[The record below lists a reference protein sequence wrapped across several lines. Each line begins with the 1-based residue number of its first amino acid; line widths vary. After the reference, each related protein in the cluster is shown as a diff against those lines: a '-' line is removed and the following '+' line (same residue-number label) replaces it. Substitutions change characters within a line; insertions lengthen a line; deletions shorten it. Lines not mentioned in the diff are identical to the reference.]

1 MRVRGCVWSHISI
14 PIVRPEREADGEK
27 QHDDHR
33 TEQVRVLQC
42 LKGARR
48 QSAGGLG
55 GAERAQLDQIVQQH

>member
-1 MRVRGCVWSHISI
+1 MRLRVQI
-14 PIVRPEREADGEK
+14 PIQIVRPEREADGEK

-33 TEQVRVLQC
+33 TEQVRVLQR

-48 QSAGGLG
+48 NGQRGGGLG